1 MAKMSLTLLSVALVA
16 LVTWGII
23 SQQQRSRM
31 VRRRTLSAF
40 DDEMLKLERQQ
51 QLLGAQIEVSVTARA
66 DLLAERAEVLTRV
79 MQASVELQRVLDDQR
94 AQDKSLSYLY
104 DEIVNATKALDKIRA
119 EAAEACPE
127 RGRPASVELQAARQ
141 RVVDAQLALEAAA
154 QRNTVPPPSTL
165 ATVDEAAL
173 AAEGEPTAADVTT
186 PTVPATTAP
195 STTTLTTQELV
206 RSKRV
211 MRRRRKLVARGNSTH
226 GNTTHVAPILG
237 GTANRTNGTST

>member
-1 MAKMSLTLLSVALVA
+1 MSLTLLSVALVA

-141 RVVDAQLALEAAA
+141 RVVDAQLALEAVA

-186 PTVPATTAP
+186 PTVPATVAP
-195 STTTLTTQELV
+195 STTTLTTQELA

-226 GNTTHVAPILG
+226 GNTTYVAPILG